1 MEKAAFGYSK
11 TLIGSCDSKSGRKV
25 GMQSSTVSVIIPAY
39 NEEAAIG
46 NVLRELTRGGINEK
60 TITLKLLLSMMGAVI
75 ILQIL

>member
-1 MEKAAFGYSK
+1 
-11 TLIGSCDSKSGRKV
+11 
-25 GMQSSTVSVIIPAY
+25 MQSSTVSVIIPAY

>member
-46 NVLRELTRGGINEK
+46 NVLRELTRGGY
-60 TITLKLLLSMMGAVI
+60 
-75 ILQIL
+75 